1 MWRPSRPHSPAT
13 QSMGNHLL
21 SLRLATIVELPCKDV
36 CGWNPVDVGVREG
49 ELVPDDELE
58 KIGGGTRDGPL
69 LEEPKTDGGYQL
81 CVGILGGGGW
91 DWCCCCCCC
100 CPPLHT

>member
-1 MWRPSRPHSPAT
+1 
-13 QSMGNHLL
+13 
-21 SLRLATIVELPCKDV
+21 
-36 CGWNPVDVGVREG
+36 VGVREG